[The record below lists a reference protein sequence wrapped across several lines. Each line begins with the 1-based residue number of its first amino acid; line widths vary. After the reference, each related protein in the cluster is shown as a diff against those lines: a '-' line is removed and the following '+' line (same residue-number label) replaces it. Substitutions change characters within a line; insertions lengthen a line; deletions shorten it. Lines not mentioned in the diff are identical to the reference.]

1 MLLQEAIKGENRRID
16 ELDKLLAANGVEEET
31 DKREGEEMTGDV
43 ERTMDCVPSSFQSGL
58 R

>member
-31 DKREGEEMTGDV
+31 DKREGEKMTGDV